1 MLLGDMIHPEL
12 VSAISICGHG
22 DKLLIADGNYPLA
35 SKSGESKKIYLGLTP
50 GMPNVTQVLKAILS
64 CINVEKVEIML
75 PETGPEPEIVAELR
89 DILSGTLIEGMT
101 RQEFY
106 RAASAPE
113 VFLAISTGELRT
125 YSNVLVTVGVR

>member
-1 MLLGDMIHPEL
+1 MLLGDLIHPEL
-12 VSAISICGHG
+12 VSAISKCGHG

-50 GMPNVTQVLKAILS
+50 GLPNVMQVLEVILS
-64 CINVEKVEIML
+64 CINVEKAEIML
-75 PETGPEPEIVAELR
+75 PEAEPEPEIVAEFR
-89 DILSGTLIEGMT
+89 NILCGAPIEGMT

-106 RAASAPE
+106 RAASEPE

-125 YSNVLVTVGVR
+125 YSNILVTVGVR

>member
-1 MLLGDMIHPEL
+1 MLLGDLIHPEL
-12 VSAISICGHG
+12 VSAISKCGHG

-50 GMPNVTQVLKAILS
+50 GLPNVTQVLEAILS
-64 CINVEKVEIML
+64 CIKVEKAEIML
-75 PETGPEPEIVAELR
+75 PEAEPEPEIVAEFR
-89 DILSGTLIEGMT
+89 NILYGAPIEGMT

-106 RAASAPE
+106 HAASEPE

-125 YSNVLVTVGVR
+125 YSNILVTVGVR